1 MTKSSLAI
9 MVAALMLT
17 EATVASAQRFHG
29 AARTRTSVRAG
40 GGAYGRGASVT
51 RTRTYA
57 GGRTYGGAYG
67 GRAYYGGGRGY
78 YGGYRGGAYVHRD
91 VDVYGYRGG
100 YYNRWGYPAGAAAA
114 GAVAGLAIGTAV
126 AALPTSGCDSIV
138 YGGVAYTRCGSTY
151 YQPVY
156 RGTAVQ
162 YVVVAPP
169 Y

>member
-67 GRAYYGGGRGY
+67 GRAYYG
-78 YGGYRGGAYVHRD
+78 GGYRGGAYVHRD